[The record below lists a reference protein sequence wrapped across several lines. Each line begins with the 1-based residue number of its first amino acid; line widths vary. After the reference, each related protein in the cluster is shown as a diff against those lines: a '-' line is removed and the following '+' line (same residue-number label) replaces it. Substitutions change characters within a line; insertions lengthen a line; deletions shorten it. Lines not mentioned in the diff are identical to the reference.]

1 MSDCE
6 SISGNEIQEASEY
19 ELSDS
24 EENPPK
30 LFTIPLHSCLRR
42 RKTHLITE
50 ENYKTFIQTPE
61 SVLESVEEWGPSI
74 AYVKDELITYELCT
88 KAIENHSGAICSIKP
103 TLLSQ
108 EEYYNLCL
116 QSVTKNGFNT
126 KFVPKFIQDQR
137 FVDAAIKS
145 SCWALPHCVD
155 KYKTYENCLSAVKRN
170 GQTMKSVPRHLITK
184 EMCEFAAKSRYP
196 CLNHIPKEFLTHEI
210 CEMAVKADGE
220 NVKWVPDEFMSP
232 ELAMLA
238 ITSPAPS
245 HPSTDMA
252 GSNIQYIKAQFLTK
266 EIIVESVKR
275 WWPTYSRIP
284 KECLTKDV
292 EDAVLEV
299 TPYCIKNME
308 QTPERCMRV
317 IKDKPWL
324 IEDAIKRENI
334 TKEMAEYI
342 LSLPKQDIK
351 RFGKDFMKYLK
362 SLII

>member
-1 MSDCE
+1 MSECE
-6 SISGNEIQEASEY
+6 SISGDEIQEASEY

-42 RKTHLITE
+42 GKPHLITE

-74 AYVKDELITYELCT
+74 AYVKDELINYELCK
-88 KAIENHSGAICSIKP
+88 KAVENHSGAICSINP

-170 GQTMKSVPRHLITK
+170 GQTMESVPRHLITK

-196 CLNHIPKEFLTHEI
+196 CLNHIPKEFLTQEI
-210 CEMAVKADGE
+210 CEMAVGGNGE
-220 NVKWVPDEFMSP
+220 NVKWVPDEFMSYD
-232 ELAMLA
+232 LAMLA

-245 HPSTDMA
+245 NPSSDMA
-252 GSNIQYIKAQFLTK
+252 GSNIQYIKGQFLTK

-284 KECLTKDV
+284 KECLIKEV
-292 EDAVLEV
+292 EDAILDVS
-299 TPYCIKNME
+299 PYCIKNME

-317 IKDKPWL
+317 IKDKHWL

-342 LSLPKQDIK
+342 LSLPKQNKK
-351 RFGKDFMKYLK
+351 RFSKDLMKYVK
-362 SLII
+362 SLL